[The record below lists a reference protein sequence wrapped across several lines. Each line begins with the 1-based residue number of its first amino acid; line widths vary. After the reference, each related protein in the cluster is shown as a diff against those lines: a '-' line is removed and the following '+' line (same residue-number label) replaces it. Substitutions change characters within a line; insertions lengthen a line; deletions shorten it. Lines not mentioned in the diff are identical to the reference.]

1 MTEEIK
7 PLNLIWISDFDII
20 GSGYLNLS
28 VPLCTGLAN
37 KGHNIKAIGIG
48 YKGQEHFY
56 PFSIIPCTS
65 IQESL
70 MMFQNIYNMW
80 HYDALIVAMDLH
92 VHNPFLQILQNKK
105 PFSYVG
111 ISPIEAPP
119 LCMTWAMVLSQAD
132 KAFIISEFGAE
143 EARRV
148 GVIEAEHLQIGID
161 TETWQP
167 ATLEEKKTF
176 RSAML
181 GIEDDTFVVLTIAD
195 NQERK
200 NLAAAMEIFKE
211 FSKDKKAL
219 YVLVTRENS
228 PVGWRL
234 RDYAQELGITNKFM
248 LFERGM
254 PFKELWMMYA
264 CADCFL
270 LTSKSEGLGMC
281 LLESMAMKIP
291 TIATDCTG
299 MAELLAND
307 RGILIPSEYTHR
319 DPFGN
324 GTRWWIDK
332 KLAVEALQNVY
343 DKTIYPSINVTY
355 SDIEDARKYVED
367 RNWEQ
372 SILRLEEVLLKL
384 RSEREPIKDSGN
396 SSN

>member
-1 MTEEIK
+1 MTENNS
-7 PLNLIWISDFDII
+7 PLNILYISDFDII

-37 KGHNIKAIGIG
+37 KGHIVKAIGVG

-56 PFSIIPCTS
+56 PFSIIPCAN
-65 IQESL
+65 IAESFT
-70 MMFQNIYNMW
+70 MFQNIYNMW
-80 HYDALIVAMDLH
+80 HYDALVVAMD
-92 VHNPFLQILQNKK
+92 VFIHNPFLNILQRQK

-111 ISPIEAPP
+111 IMPIEAPP
-119 LCMTWAMVLSQAD
+119 LCMTWAMVISQMD

-143 EARRV
+143 EARRA
-148 GVIEAEHLQIGID
+148 GVIEAEHLRIGID

-167 ATLEEKKTF
+167 ATPEEKKTF

-181 GIEDDTFVVLTIAD
+181 GIDDDTFIVLTVAD

-234 RDYAQELGITNKFM
+234 RDYAQELGILNKFM

-270 LTSKSEGLGMC
+270 LTSKSEGLGLP
-281 LLESMAMKIP
+281 LLEAMSMKIP
-291 TIATDCTG
+291 CIATDCTG
-299 MAELLAND
+299 MAELLAEG
-307 RGILIPSEYTHR
+307 RGFLVDPEYTHR

-324 GTRWWIDK
+324 GTRWWINK
-332 KLAVEALQNVY
+332 NRAVINLQSVY
-343 DKTIYPSINVTY
+343 AKILP
-355 SDIEDARKYVED
+355 DIDAARKYVED
-367 RNWEQ
+367 RKWEQ
-372 SILRLEEVLLKL
+372 SVLRLEEVLLKL
-384 RSEREPIKDSGN
+384 RSERALIKEETK
-396 SSN
+396 